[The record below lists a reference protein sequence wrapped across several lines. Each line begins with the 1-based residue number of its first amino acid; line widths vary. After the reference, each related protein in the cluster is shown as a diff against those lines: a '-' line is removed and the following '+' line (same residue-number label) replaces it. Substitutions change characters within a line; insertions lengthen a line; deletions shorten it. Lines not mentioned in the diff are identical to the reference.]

1 MDKFIYLDNAATTRP
16 SPEVIQA
23 MIKFSEENF
32 YNPSSLYS
40 PAMEVRREIEAA
52 RIKIAK
58 TLNCSQEEIFFTS
71 GGTEANNWAIKG
83 ILQKYKSKGRHI
95 ITSTIEHHSVL
106 NLCHYLAK
114 KGWDVTFLPV
124 DRYGLVNVN
133 AVKEAI
139 RDDTALVTIMFAN
152 NEIGTIEPIKDIAS
166 ICRERGVIFHT
177 DAVQAYGHLP
187 IDVKDMNIDLL
198 SASGHKFGGPKGIG
212 FLYKNK
218 DVDIAPWTYGGAQ
231 EHSLRAGTE
240 NVAAIVGMG
249 VAAERIAKNIEEQE
263 KQASLRDYFIERVL
277 GEIDNTHLN
286 GHPQERLANNIS
298 ISFDFIEG
306 ESLMLLLDN
315 FGIGVSTG
323 SACASTSLEPSHV
336 LLAIGLPHETAHG
349 TIRFTINE
357 ETTKEDL
364 DYTIEKLKVCVDK
377 LRDMSPIAK

>member
-16 SPEVIQA
+16 YPEVIQA
-23 MIKFSEENF
+23 MIKFSEEKF

-40 PAMEVRREIEAA
+40 LAMEVRREIEAA

-58 TLNCSQEEIFFTS
+58 TLNCSQEEILFTS

-124 DRYGLVNVN
+124 DKYGLVNVN

-166 ICRERGVIFHT
+166 ICREMGVIFHT

-198 SASGHKFGGPKGIG
+198 SASGHKFGGPKGVG

-218 DVDIAPWTYGGAQ
+218 DVDIATWAYGGAQ

-240 NVAAIVGMG
+240 NVAGIVGMG
-249 VAAERIAKNIEEQE
+249 IAAERIAKNIEEQG

-277 GEIDNTHLN
+277 GEIENTHLN
-286 GHPQERLANNIS
+286 GHPQKRLANNIS
-298 ISFDFIEG
+298 ISFNFIEG

-315 FGIGVSTG
+315 FWIGVSTG

-336 LLAIGLPHETAHG
+336 LLAIGLNHETAHG
-349 TIRFTINE
+349 TIRFTISE

-377 LRDMSPIAK
+377 LRAMSPIAK

>member
-16 SPEVIQA
+16 YPEVIQA
-23 MIKFSEENF
+23 MIKFSEEKF

-58 TLNCSQEEIFFTS
+58 TLNCLQEEIFFTS

-95 ITSTIEHHSVL
+95 ITSTIENHSVL

-114 KGWDVTFLPV
+114 KSWDVTFLPV
-124 DRYGLVNVN
+124 DRYGLVNIN

-166 ICRERGVIFHT
+166 ICCERGVIFHT

-187 IDVKDMNIDLL
+187 IGVKDMNIDLL
-198 SASGHKFGGPKGIG
+198 SVSGHKFGGPKGIG

-249 VAAERIAKNIEEQE
+249 VAAERIAKNIEEQG

-277 GEIDNTHLN
+277 GEINNTHLN
-286 GHPQERLANNIS
+286 GHPQKRLANNIS

-336 LLAIGLPHETAHG
+336 LLAIGLQHETAHG

-364 DYTIEKLKVCVDK
+364 NYTIEKLKVCVDK
-377 LRDMSPIAK
+377 LRAMSPIAK

>member
-16 SPEVIQA
+16 YPEVIQA
-23 MIKFSEENF
+23 MIKFSEEKF

-40 PAMEVRREIEAA
+40 LAMEVRREIEAA

-58 TLNCSQEEIFFTS
+58 TLNCSQEEILFTS

-124 DRYGLVNVN
+124 DKYGLVNVN

-166 ICRERGVIFHT
+166 ICREMGVIFHT

-198 SASGHKFGGPKGIG
+198 SASGHKFGGPKGVG

-218 DVDIAPWTYGGAQ
+218 DVDIATWAYGGAQ

-240 NVAAIVGMG
+240 NVAGIVGMG
-249 VAAERIAKNIEEQE
+249 IAAERIDKNIEEQE

-277 GEIDNTHLN
+277 GKIDNTHLN
-286 GHPQERLANNIS
+286 GHPQKRLANNIS
-298 ISFDFIEG
+298 ISFNFIEG

-349 TIRFTINE
+349 TIRFTISE

-377 LRDMSPIAK
+377 LRAMSPIAK

>member
-16 SPEVIQA
+16 YSEVIQA
-23 MIKFSEENF
+23 MIKFSEEKF

-52 RIKIAK
+52 RIKISK

-95 ITSTIEHHSVL
+95 ITSAIEHHSVL

-114 KGWDVTFLPV
+114 KGWDVTFLPL

-139 RDDTALVTIMFAN
+139 RDDTALVTIMLAN

-166 ICRERGVIFHT
+166 LCRERGVIFHT
-177 DAVQAYGHLP
+177 DAVQAYGHLS
-187 IDVKDMNIDLL
+187 IDVKDMKVDLL
-198 SASGHKFGGPKGIG
+198 SASGHKIGGPKGIG

-263 KQASLRDYFIERVL
+263 KQKSLRDYFVERVL
-277 GEIDNTHLN
+277 GEIENTHLN
-286 GHPQERLANNIS
+286 GHPQKRLANNIS
-298 ISFDFIEG
+298 ISFNFIEG

-336 LLAIGLPHETAHG
+336 LLAIGLNHETAHG
-349 TIRFTINE
+349 TIRFTISE

-377 LRDMSPIAK
+377 LRAMSPIAK

>member
-16 SPEVIQA
+16 YPEVIQA
-23 MIKFSEENF
+23 MIKFSEEKF

-40 PAMEVRREIEAA
+40 PAMEVRREIETA

-95 ITSTIEHHSVL
+95 ITSAIEHHSVL

-114 KGWDVTFLPV
+114 KKWDVTSLPV

-133 AVKEAI
+133 ALREAI
-139 RDDTALVTIMFAN
+139 RDDMALVTIMFAN

-177 DAVQAYGHLP
+177 DAVQAYGHLA
-187 IDVKDMNIDLL
+187 IDVKDIKVDLL

-218 DVDIAPWTYGGAQ
+218 DVDIATWTYGGAQ

-249 VAAERIAKNIEEQE
+249 VAAERIAKNIEEQG
-263 KQASLRDYFIERVL
+263 KQAFLRDYFIECVL

-336 LLAIGLPHETAHG
+336 LLAIGLNHETAHG
-349 TIRFTINE
+349 TIRFTISE

-377 LRDMSPIAK
+377 LRAMSPIAK

>member
-16 SPEVIQA
+16 YPEVIQA
-23 MIKFSEENF
+23 MIKFSEEKF

-40 PAMEVRREIEAA
+40 LAMEVRREIEAA

-58 TLNCSQEEIFFTS
+58 TLNCSQEEILFTS

-166 ICRERGVIFHT
+166 ICRETGVVFHT

-198 SASGHKFGGPKGIG
+198 SASGHKFVGPKGVG
-212 FLYKNK
+212 FSYKNK
-218 DVDIAPWTYGGAQ
+218 DVDISTWTYGGAQ

-240 NVAAIVGMG
+240 NVAGIVGMG
-249 VAAERIAKNIEEQE
+249 IAAEKIAKNIEEQE
-263 KQASLRDYFIERVL
+263 KQKSLRDYFIERVL
-277 GEIDNTHLN
+277 WEIDNTHLN
-286 GHPQERLANNIS
+286 GHPQKRLANNIS
-298 ISFDFIEG
+298 ISFNFIEG

-336 LLAIGLPHETAHG
+336 LLAIGLNHETAHG
-349 TIRFTINE
+349 TIRFTISE

-377 LRDMSPIAK
+377 LRAMSPIAK

>member
-1 MDKFIYLDNAATTRP
+1 MDKFIYIDNAATTRP
-16 SPEVIQA
+16 YPEVIQA
-23 MIKFSEENF
+23 MIKFSAEKF

-95 ITSTIEHHSVL
+95 ITSAIEHHSVL

-114 KGWDVTFLPV
+114 KKWDVTFLPV

-133 AVKEAI
+133 AVREAI

-187 IDVKDMNIDLL
+187 IDVKDIKVDLL

-218 DVDIAPWTYGGAQ
+218 DVDIATWTYGGAQ

-249 VAAERIAKNIEEQE
+249 VAAERIAKNIEEQG
-263 KQASLRDYFIERVL
+263 KQAFLRDYFIECVL

-286 GHPQERLANNIS
+286 GHAQKRLANNIS

-349 TIRFTINE
+349 TIRFTISE

-377 LRDMSPIAK
+377 LRAMSPIAK

>member
-16 SPEVIQA
+16 YPEVIQA
-23 MIKFSEENF
+23 MIKFSEEKF

-40 PAMEVRREIEAA
+40 LAMEVRREIEAA

-58 TLNCSQEEIFFTS
+58 TLNCSQEEILFTS

-124 DRYGLVNVN
+124 DKYGLVNVN

-166 ICRERGVIFHT
+166 ICRERGVVFHT

-198 SASGHKFGGPKGIG
+198 SASGHKFGGPKGVG

-218 DVDIAPWTYGGAQ
+218 DVDIATWAYGGAQ

-240 NVAAIVGMG
+240 NVAGIVGMG
-249 VAAERIAKNIEEQE
+249 IAAERIAKNIEEQG

-277 GEIDNTHLN
+277 GEIENTHLN
-286 GHPQERLANNIS
+286 GHPQKRLANNIS
-298 ISFDFIEG
+298 ISFNFIEG

-336 LLAIGLPHETAHG
+336 LLAIGLNHETAHG
-349 TIRFTINE
+349 TIRFTISE

-377 LRDMSPIAK
+377 LRAMSPIAK

>member
-16 SPEVIQA
+16 YPEVIQA
-23 MIKFSEENF
+23 MIKFSEEKF

-40 PAMEVRREIEAA
+40 TAMEVRREIEAA

-95 ITSTIEHHSVL
+95 IASTIEHHSVL

-124 DRYGLVNVN
+124 DKYGLVNVN

-166 ICRERGVIFHT
+166 ICRERGVVFHT

-198 SASGHKFGGPKGIG
+198 SASGHKFGGPKGVG

-218 DVDIAPWTYGGAQ
+218 DVDIATWAYGGAQ

-240 NVAAIVGMG
+240 NVAGIVGMG
-249 VAAERIAKNIEEQE
+249 IAAERIDKNIEEQG

-286 GHPQERLANNIS
+286 GHPQKRLANNIS
-298 ISFDFIEG
+298 ISFNFIEG

-349 TIRFTINE
+349 TIRFTISE

-377 LRDMSPIAK
+377 LRAMSPIAK

>member
-16 SPEVIQA
+16 YPEVIQA
-23 MIKFSEENF
+23 MIKFSEEKF
-32 YNPSSLYS
+32 YNPSSLYN
-40 PAMEVRREIEAA
+40 PAVEVRREIEAA
-52 RIKIAK
+52 RTKIAK
-58 TLNCSQEEIFFTS
+58 TLNCSKEEILFTS

-166 ICRERGVIFHT
+166 ICRERGVVFHT

-198 SASGHKFGGPKGIG
+198 SASGHKFGGPKGVG

-218 DVDIAPWTYGGAQ
+218 DVDISTWTYGGAQ

-240 NVAAIVGMG
+240 NVAGIVGMG
-249 VAAERIAKNIEEQE
+249 IAAEKIAKNIEEQE
-263 KQASLRDYFIERVL
+263 KQKSLRDYFIERVL
-277 GEIDNTHLN
+277 WEIDNTHLN
-286 GHPQERLANNIS
+286 GHPQKRLANNIS
-298 ISFDFIEG
+298 ISFNFIEG

-336 LLAIGLPHETAHG
+336 LLAIGLTHEIAHG
-349 TIRFTINE
+349 TIRFTISE

-377 LRDMSPIAK
+377 LRAISPIAK

>member
-16 SPEVIQA
+16 YPEVIQA
-23 MIKFSEENF
+23 MIKFSEEKF

-40 PAMEVRREIEAA
+40 LAMEVRREIEAA

-58 TLNCSQEEIFFTS
+58 TLNCSQEEILFTS

-166 ICRERGVIFHT
+166 ICREMGVIFHT

-198 SASGHKFGGPKGIG
+198 SASGHKFGGPKGVG

-218 DVDIAPWTYGGAQ
+218 DVDIATWAYGGAQ

-240 NVAAIVGMG
+240 NVAGIVGMG
-249 VAAERIAKNIEEQE
+249 IAAERIAKNIEEQG

-277 GEIDNTHLN
+277 GEIENTHLN
-286 GHPQERLANNIS
+286 GHPQKRLANNIS
-298 ISFDFIEG
+298 ISFNFIEG

-315 FGIGVSTG
+315 FWIGVSTG

-336 LLAIGLPHETAHG
+336 LLAIGLNHETAHG
-349 TIRFTINE
+349 TIRFTISE

-377 LRDMSPIAK
+377 LRAMSPIAK

>member
-16 SPEVIQA
+16 YPEVIQA
-23 MIKFSEENF
+23 MIKFSEEKF

-40 PAMEVRREIEAA
+40 LAMEVRREIEAA

-58 TLNCSQEEIFFTS
+58 TLNCSQEEILFTS

-124 DRYGLVNVN
+124 DKYGLVNVN

-166 ICRERGVIFHT
+166 ICREMGVIFHT

-198 SASGHKFGGPKGIG
+198 SASGHKFGGPKGVG

-218 DVDIAPWTYGGAQ
+218 DVDIATWAYGGAQ

-240 NVAAIVGMG
+240 NVAGIVGMG
-249 VAAERIAKNIEEQE
+249 IAAERIAKNIEEQG

-277 GEIDNTHLN
+277 GEIENTHLN
-286 GHPQERLANNIS
+286 GHPQKRLANNIS
-298 ISFDFIEG
+298 ISFNFIEG

-336 LLAIGLPHETAHG
+336 LLAIGLNHETAHG
-349 TIRFTINE
+349 TIRFTISE

-377 LRDMSPIAK
+377 LRAMSPIAK

>member
-16 SPEVIQA
+16 YPEVIQA
-23 MIKFSEENF
+23 MIKFSEEKF

-249 VAAERIAKNIEEQE
+249 VAAERISKNIEEQE
-263 KQASLRDYFIERVL
+263 KQKSLRDYFIERVL

-286 GHPQERLANNIS
+286 GHPQKRLANNIS
-298 ISFDFIEG
+298 ISFYFIEG

-377 LRDMSPIAK
+377 LRAMSPIAK

>member
-16 SPEVIQA
+16 YPEVIQA
-23 MIKFSEENF
+23 MIKFSEEKF
-32 YNPSSLYS
+32 YNPSSLYN
-40 PAMEVRREIEAA
+40 PAVEVRREIEAA
-52 RIKIAK
+52 RTKIAK
-58 TLNCSQEEIFFTS
+58 TLNCSKEEILFTS

-166 ICRERGVIFHT
+166 ICRERGVVFHT

-198 SASGHKFGGPKGIG
+198 SASGHKFGGPKGVG

-218 DVDIAPWTYGGAQ
+218 DVDISTWTYGGAQ

-240 NVAAIVGMG
+240 NVAGIVGMG
-249 VAAERIAKNIEEQE
+249 IAAEKIAKNIEEQE
-263 KQASLRDYFIERVL
+263 KQKSLRDYFIERVL
-277 GEIDNTHLN
+277 WEIDNTHLN
-286 GHPQERLANNIS
+286 GHPQKRLANNIS
-298 ISFDFIEG
+298 ISFNFIEG

-336 LLAIGLPHETAHG
+336 LLAIGLNHETAHG
-349 TIRFTINE
+349 TIRFTISK

-377 LRDMSPIAK
+377 LRAMSPIAK

>member
-16 SPEVIQA
+16 YPEVIQA
-23 MIKFSEENF
+23 MIKFSEEKF

-52 RIKIAK
+52 RNKIAK

-95 ITSTIEHHSVL
+95 ITSAIEHHSVL

-166 ICRERGVIFHT
+166 ICRERRVIFHT

-187 IDVKDMNIDLL
+187 IDVKDMKVDLL

-218 DVDIAPWTYGGAQ
+218 DVDIATWTYGGAQ

-240 NVAAIVGMG
+240 NVAGIVGMG
-249 VAAERIAKNIEEQE
+249 IAAERIDKNIEEQG

-286 GHPQERLANNIS
+286 GHPQKRLANNIS
-298 ISFDFIEG
+298 ISFYFIEG

-336 LLAIGLPHETAHG
+336 LLAIGLTHEIAHG
-349 TIRFTINE
+349 TIRFTISE

-377 LRDMSPIAK
+377 LRAMSPIAK

>member
-16 SPEVIQA
+16 YPEVIQA
-23 MIKFSEENF
+23 MIKFSEEKF

-40 PAMEVRREIEAA
+40 LAMEVRREIEAA

-58 TLNCSQEEIFFTS
+58 TLNCSQEEILFTS

-124 DRYGLVNVN
+124 DKYGLVNVN

-166 ICRERGVIFHT
+166 ICREMGVIFHT

-198 SASGHKFGGPKGIG
+198 SASGHKFGGPKGVG

-218 DVDIAPWTYGGAQ
+218 DVDIATWAYGGAQ

-240 NVAAIVGMG
+240 NVAGIVGMG
-249 VAAERIAKNIEEQE
+249 IAAERIAKNIEEQG

-277 GEIDNTHLN
+277 WEIDNTHLN
-286 GHPQERLANNIS
+286 GHPQKRLANNIS
-298 ISFDFIEG
+298 ISFNFIEG

-315 FGIGVSTG
+315 FWIGVSTG

-336 LLAIGLPHETAHG
+336 LLAIGLNHETAHG
-349 TIRFTINE
+349 TIRFTISE

-377 LRDMSPIAK
+377 LRAMSPIAK

>member
-16 SPEVIQA
+16 YPEVIQA
-23 MIKFSEENF
+23 MIKFSAEKF

-40 PAMEVRREIEAA
+40 TAMEVRREIEAA
-52 RIKIAK
+52 RMNIAK

-95 ITSTIEHHSVL
+95 ITSAIEHHSVL

-124 DRYGLVNVN
+124 DKYGLVDIN

-139 RDDTALVTIMFAN
+139 RDDTALVSIMFAN

-166 ICRERGVIFHT
+166 VCRERGVIFHT

-187 IDVKDMNIDLL
+187 IDVKDMKVDLL

-218 DVDIAPWTYGGAQ
+218 DIDIATWTYGGAQ

-240 NVAAIVGMG
+240 NAAGIVGIG
-249 VAAERIAKNIEEQE
+249 IAAERIAKNIEEQE

-286 GHPQERLANNIS
+286 GHPQKRLANNIS

-349 TIRFTINE
+349 TIRFTISE

-377 LRDMSPIAK
+377 LRAMSPIKN

>member
-16 SPEVIQA
+16 YPEVIQA
-23 MIKFSEENF
+23 MIKFSEEKF

-40 PAMEVRREIEAA
+40 LAMEVRREIEAA

-58 TLNCSQEEIFFTS
+58 TLNCSQEEILFTS

-124 DRYGLVNVN
+124 DKYGLVNVN

-166 ICRERGVIFHT
+166 ICREMGVIFHT

-198 SASGHKFGGPKGIG
+198 SASGHKFGGPKGVG

-218 DVDIAPWTYGGAQ
+218 DVDIATWAYGGAQ

-240 NVAAIVGMG
+240 NVAGIVGMG
-249 VAAERIAKNIEEQE
+249 IAAERIAKNIEEQG

-277 GEIDNTHLN
+277 GEIENTHLN
-286 GHPQERLANNIS
+286 GHPQKRLANNIS
-298 ISFDFIEG
+298 ISFNFIEG

-315 FGIGVSTG
+315 FWIGVSTG

-336 LLAIGLPHETAHG
+336 LLAIGLNHETAHG
-349 TIRFTINE
+349 TIRFTISK

-377 LRDMSPIAK
+377 LRAMSPIAK

>member
-16 SPEVIQA
+16 YPEVIQA
-23 MIKFSEENF
+23 MIKFSEEKF

-95 ITSTIEHHSVL
+95 ITSAIEHHSVL

-114 KGWDVTFLPV
+114 KKWDVTFLPV

-187 IDVKDMNIDLL
+187 IDVKDIKVDLL

-218 DVDIAPWTYGGAQ
+218 DVDIATWTYGGAQ

-249 VAAERIAKNIEEQE
+249 VAAERIDKNIEEQG
-263 KQASLRDYFIERVL
+263 KQKSLRDYFIERVL

-286 GHPQERLANNIS
+286 GHPQKRLANNIS

-349 TIRFTINE
+349 TIRFTISE

-377 LRDMSPIAK
+377 LRAMSPIAK